1 MINDYRYA
9 RVKEIYDLL
18 FEHFGPRHW
27 WPGDTRL
34 EIVVGAV
41 LTQAVAWQNVK
52 KAIDCLKQNKCLDY
66 EALLNIDVDRLAELI
81 RPALYHRQKAKKL
94 KNLLGFIEE
103 FYQGD
108 LDLMLEQDW
117 QVTRGQLLNVW
128 GLGPETVDSILLY
141 AGRHPVFVVDAYTRR
156 IMFRQGL
163 VQERVDYQG
172 MQEFMTRYSPA
183 GVQIYN
189 EYHALLVGL
198 GARYCKKSRPLCSK
212 CPIKDTCVN
221 SPDGQDNEIGR

>member
-1 MINDYRYA
+1 MNDHRYT
-9 RVKEIYDLL
+9 RVMNIYELL
-18 FEHFGPRHW
+18 LEHFGPRHW

-34 EIVVGAV
+34 EIIVGAV
-41 LTQAVAWQNVK
+41 LTQAVAWKNVK
-52 KAIDCLKQNKCLDY
+52 KAIDCLKQNGCLNYSD
-66 EALLNIDVDRLAELI
+66 LQDIDENQLAELI

-94 KNLLGFIEE
+94 KSLLRFIEDS
-103 FYQGD
+103 YQGD
-108 LDLMLEQDW
+108 LDLMLADDW
-117 QVTRGQLLNVW
+117 KTTRGRLLNVW

-163 VQERVDYQG
+163 VEEKIDYQR
-172 MQEFMTRYSPA
+172 MQDFMTLYSFPST
-183 GVQIYN
+183 QIYN

-198 GARYCKKSRPLCSK
+198 GARYCKKNRPLCAE

-221 SPDGQDNEIGR
+221 SPDGQDKTIRR